1 MAWGDSSEYQANG
14 LSLVGNTIENYWWG
28 SDIKVDIPSGIDVY
42 DGFWHHVKATYDGT
56 TRSVFVDG
64 RLAGSEIGSRPAG
77 LFVTSGLFCF
87 GEGLVGRNSFDGMI
101 RELNIWSAVV

>member
-64 RLAGSEIGSRPAG
+64 RLAGSEIVSRPAG
-77 LFVTSGLFCF
+77 LFVTSGSFCF
-87 GEGLVGRNSFDGMI
+87 GEGFDGRHSFDGMI